1 MRRRGFTLIELLVV
15 IAIIAVLI
23 ALLLPAVQQ
32 AREAARRSQCRNNLK
47 QIGLALANYTETTK
61 GLYPPGNV
69 ASSTPG
75 WGPSWLVFLFP
86 YLDQGQVFK
95 KLTFNGNQPGWS
107 WTGDPAGNQN
117 GAVLA
122 NANLP
127 FLVCPSSPLT
137 AKRDGAGGY
146 PIMHSQYFGIMGATD
161 GNGFTNPANRVR
173 GCCGC
178 CNPATQAGIITGGGM
193 FGPLESRPV
202 ATMSDGTSNIAVV
215 GEASNFVFDSAGNT
229 KNTDVNGIHGVLMGS
244 PNLFRIEQP
253 NGGFDRQFNLLTV
266 RYKPNEKVLADTT
279 PGVGDNFGI
288 NLPLNSAHNGG
299 MHVLMG
305 DGTVRF
311 LSNNLDLLT
320 YRRLMTRDDGGSVS
334 NF

>member
-32 AREAARRSQCRNNLK
+32 AREAARRSQCKNNLK
-47 QIGLALANYTETTK
+47 QVGLALGNYSEATK

-69 ASSTPG
+69 SSNAG
-75 WGPSWLVFLFP
+75 WGPSFWIFLLP
-86 YLDQGQVFK
+86 YTDQAQVFK

-107 WTGDPAGNQN
+107 WTGDAAGNQN

-122 NANLP
+122 TAN
-127 FLVCPSSPLT
+127 FSFVVCPSSPLT
-137 AKRDGAGGY
+137 AMRDGAGGY

-178 CNPATQAGIITGGGM
+178 CNPATNAAIITAGGM
-193 FGPLESRPV
+193 FGPLESRTI
-202 ATMSDGTSNIAVV
+202 ASMKDGTSNIAVL
-215 GEASNFVFDSAGNT
+215 GEASNFVFDSAGNSKT
-229 KNTDVNGIHGVLMGS
+229 ADVNGIHGILMGG
-244 PNLFRIEQP
+244 PNRFRIEQP
-253 NGGFDRQFNLLTV
+253 LGGFDRQFNLVTV
-266 RYKPNEKVLADTT
+266 RYRPNERVLADTT
-279 PGVGDNFGI
+279 PGVGDNYGN
-288 NLPLNSAHNGG
+288 NLPLNSAHAGG
-299 MHVLMG
+299 LHVLMG

-311 LSNNLDLLT
+311 LSNSIDMLT
-320 YRRLMTRDDGGSVS
+320 YRRLMTRDDNATVS